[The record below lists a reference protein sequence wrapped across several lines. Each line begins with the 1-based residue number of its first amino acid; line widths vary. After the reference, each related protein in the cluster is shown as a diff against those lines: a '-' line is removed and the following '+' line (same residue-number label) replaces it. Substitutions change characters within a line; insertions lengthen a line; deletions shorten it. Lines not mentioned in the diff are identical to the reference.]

1 MVRGDALVR
10 SSDLRTSVSWLNDKV
25 KGIRKLRLNQDE
37 LGTAEGQLNSAR
49 WSVMVRASVV
59 GSWAVMG
66 SGQLGV
72 AFSIN
77 RESLV
82 QKMARKSLGKTL
94 PKSYQK
100 ERNKES
106 KGPAVREE
114 NRGCWCGLAGEI

>member
-1 MVRGDALVR
+1 MP
-10 SSDLRTSVSWLNDKV
+10 VS
-25 KGIRKLRLNQDE
+25 
-37 LGTAEGQLNSAR
+37 
-49 WSVMVRASVV
+49 
-59 GSWAVMG
+59 

-77 RESLV
+77 IESLA
-82 QKMARKSLGKTL
+82 QKMARKSLGRAL

-114 NRGCWCGLAGEI
+114 DRGCWCGLAGEI